1 MAQEPHLSSSRPAA
15 VDGETGSVASL
26 ISRLVGELS
35 TLFRKEVA
43 LAKAEIS
50 ESVSHAKAGAVAIA
64 AGGAVIFG
72 GFLVLLAA
80 AVLVLAQIM
89 APWLAALLVG
99 IVAGAIGFV
108 LIQSGKKQLEPS
120 ALKLERTQE
129 ALRKDKDMVQRRT
142 S

>member
-1 MAQEPHLSSSRPAA
+1 MAQEPHLFSSRPST

-50 ESVSHAKAGAVAIA
+50 ESASHAKAGAIAIA
-64 AGGAVIFG
+64 AGGAVIFAG
-72 GFLVLLAA
+72 LLVLLAA
-80 AVLVLAQIM
+80 AVLALAKM
-89 APWLAALLVG
+89 MDPWLAALLVG
-99 IVAGAIGFV
+99 IMAGAIGFV

-120 ALKLERTQE
+120 ALKLERTQD

>member
-1 MAQEPHLSSSRPAA
+1 MAHEPSSPSHSIGA
-15 VDGETGSVASL
+15 EKESGSVASL

-50 ESVSHAKAGAVAIA
+50 EAASHAKAGAIAIT

-72 GFLVLLAA
+72 GLLVLLAA
-80 AVLVLAQIM
+80 AVLALAQVM
-89 APWLAALLVG
+89 APWLAAL
-99 IVAGAIGFV
+99 IVAILAVGIGFV

-120 ALKLERTQE
+120 VLKPERTQE
-129 ALRKDKDMVQRRT
+129 ALRKDKEMVQRRT

>member
-1 MAQEPHLSSSRPAA
+1 MAREPHLSSSRPST
-15 VDGETGSVASL
+15 VEGETASVASL
-26 ISRLVGELS
+26 IGRLVGELS
-35 TLFRKEVA
+35 TLFRKEIA

-64 AGGAVIFG
+64 AGGAVIFAA
-72 GFLVLLAA
+72 LIVLLAA
-80 AVLVLAQIM
+80 AVLALAHVM
-89 APWLAALLVG
+89 ADWLAALIVG
-99 IVAGAIGFV
+99 IVAAAIGFI

>member
-1 MAQEPHLSSSRPAA
+1 MAQEPHLSSSRPST
-15 VDGETGSVASL
+15 VEGETASVASL
-26 ISRLVGELS
+26 IGRLVGELS
-35 TLFRKEVA
+35 TLFRKEIA

-64 AGGAVIFG
+64 AGGAVIFAA
-72 GFLVLLAA
+72 LIVLLAA
-80 AVLVLAQIM
+80 AVLALAHVM
-89 APWLAALLVG
+89 ADWLAALIVG
-99 IVAGAIGFV
+99 IVAAAIGFI